1 MLTVKII
8 NGDGAIDK
16 HLTLNEKEAFKK
28 DRLAFLHEIYYVQ
41 MQEKGWKIIIEEQ

>member
-28 DRLAFLHEIYYVQ
+28 TI
-41 MQEKGWKIIIEEQ
+41 